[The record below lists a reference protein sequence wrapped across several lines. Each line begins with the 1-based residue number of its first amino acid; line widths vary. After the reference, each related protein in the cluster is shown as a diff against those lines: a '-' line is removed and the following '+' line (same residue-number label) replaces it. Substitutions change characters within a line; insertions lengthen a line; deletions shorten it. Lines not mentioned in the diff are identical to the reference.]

1 MEEERWLAQLR
12 DRLEIEDLLTRYCA
26 AIDAKDFDLLDE
38 VFTADATIDYTRSG
52 GIRDEFPAVK
62 SWLAK
67 ALAPFRV
74 VQHLITNVRLE
85 IDGDR
90 ARSVCYFFNPRGLPQ
105 QDGSAR
111 SPVGY
116 GNRTSGREATEL
128 ITSEAPVPQRGKG
141 WLAAQVETG
150 QLRKLNRARKQG

>member
-1 MEEERWLAQLR
+1 MGTGTSEERWLAQLR

-52 GIRDEFPAVK
+52 GIRDEYPAVK

-74 VQHLITNVRLE
+74 VQHLVTNVRVE

-90 ARSVCYFFNPRGLPQ
+90 ARSVCYFFNPMGLPQ
-105 QDGSAR
+105 QDGGVNTFFCGGIYRDQLLRTERGWRITERVNDQLYA
-111 SPVGY
+111 Y
-116 GNRTSGREATEL
+116 GALPPG
-128 ITSEAPVPQRGKG
+128 
-141 WLAAQVETG
+141 VEPP
-150 QLRKLNRARKQG
+150 K